1 MLQTMCLVYQQH
13 MKLVLVYIEKDL
25 YHHQYL
31 LVCHSLYNIIDYGL
45 FLELP
50 TPFVTITTNGDQF
63 VGGTYTITCTVNII
77 QPLIA
82 SLTIQWNKLIS
93 NVLNT
98 LSGNTVSSLTTFT
111 SLNTSDA
118 GIYTCQATVSISDI
132 ATTINS
138 TNTTI
143 QLQSKS
149 FLNNVL
155 HTIV

>member
-1 MLQTMCLVYQQH
+1 ML
-13 MKLVLVYIEKDL
+13 
-25 YHHQYL
+25 L
-31 LVCHSLYNIIDYGL
+31 LHIFLPFYSNINISI
-45 FLELP
+45 ELP

-77 QPLIA
+77 QPLIT
-82 SLTIQWNKLIS
+82 SLTIQWNKLNS

-98 LSGNTVSSLTTFT
+98 LSGNTVSSLTFT

-118 GIYTCQATVSISDI
+118 GIYTCQATVSIPDI

-138 TNTTI
+138 TNTAI

-149 FLNNVL
+149 FKYI
-155 HTIV
+155 T

>member
-1 MLQTMCLVYQQH
+1 MF
-13 MKLVLVYIEKDL
+13 I
-25 YHHQYL
+25 
-31 LVCHSLYNIIDYGL
+31 
-45 FLELP
+45 ELP

-82 SLTIQWNKLIS
+82 SLTIQWNKLNS

-98 LSGNTVSSLTTFT
+98 LSGNNTVTSLTFT
-111 SLNTSDA
+111 SLDTSDA

-138 TNTTI
+138 NTAI

-149 FLNNVL
+149 FYI
-155 HTIV
+155 T

>member
-1 MLQTMCLVYQQH
+1 MYFALLHIIITI
-13 MKLVLVYIEKDL
+13 YI
-25 YHHQYL
+25 
-31 LVCHSLYNIIDYGL
+31 SINISI
-45 FLELP
+45 ELP
-50 TPFVTITTNGDQF
+50 LPFVTITTNGGQF

-82 SLTIQWNKLIS
+82 SLTIQWNKLNS

-98 LSGNTVSSLTTFT
+98 LSGNSVSNLTFT

-118 GIYTCQATVSISDI
+118 GIYTCQATVSIPDI

-149 FLNNVL
+149 FIYI
-155 HTIV
+155 T

>member
-1 MLQTMCLVYQQH
+1 MF
-13 MKLVLVYIEKDL
+13 I
-25 YHHQYL
+25 
-31 LVCHSLYNIIDYGL
+31 
-45 FLELP
+45 ELP
-50 TPFVTITTNGDQF
+50 IPFVAITTNGNQF

-82 SLTIQWNKLIS
+82 SLTIQWNNLNS

-98 LSGNTVSSLTTFT
+98 LSGNTVSNLTFT

-138 TNTTI
+138 TNTAI

-149 FLNNVL
+149 FKYI
-155 HTIV
+155 T